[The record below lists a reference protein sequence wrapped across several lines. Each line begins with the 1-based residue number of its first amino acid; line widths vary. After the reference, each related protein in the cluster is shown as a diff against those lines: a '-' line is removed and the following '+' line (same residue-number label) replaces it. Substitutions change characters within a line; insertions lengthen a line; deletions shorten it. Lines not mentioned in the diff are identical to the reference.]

1 MVSRLSLRALNRRF
15 REARALAR
23 AFQFPHQPV
32 VAQIVPI
39 RRCNLSCIYC
49 NEFDHVSG
57 PVAYPDLERRIDRL
71 AQLGTGIITLSGGE
85 PLLHPDVEAIIRHIR
100 GRGAMAT
107 LITNGYLLTPPL
119 IDGLNHAGLDS
130 LQISIDNVVPDEVSK
145 KSLKVLD
152 QKLRWLAELAWFD
165 VTVNAVTG
173 GGIRDPEDALT
184 IATRARDLGFQCTI
198 GIIHDTG
205 GQLKPLS
212 GREREVLDQVT
223 SLKRPLLSFDR
234 YNRFQDVL
242 ARGRPYEWHCR
253 AGSRYL
259 YICEDGLVHY
269 CSQQRGRPGIPLED
283 YTTEHLRQE
292 YHSVKPC
299 APFCTIGCVH
309 RVAMIDDLREKPVE
323 TLQAWFGTPGSS
335 AGLPLPVRGLLRVFV
350 TGPERRIMRNAARR
364 LLRVRSGN

>member
-1 MVSRLSLRALNRRF
+1 MVSRLSLRALDRRF
-15 REARALAR
+15 RETRALAR
-23 AFQFPHQPV
+23 AFQYPHQPV

-100 GRGAMAT
+100 GRGAIAT

-173 GGIRDPEDALT
+173 GGIRNPEDALT

-205 GQLKPLS
+205 GQLKPLG

-242 ARGRPYEWHCR
+242 ARGRPY
-253 AGSRYL
+253 
-259 YICEDGLVHY
+259 
-269 CSQQRGRPGIPLED
+269 
-283 YTTEHLRQE
+283 
-292 YHSVKPC
+292 
-299 APFCTIGCVH
+299 
-309 RVAMIDDLREKPVE
+309 RVAL
-323 TLQAWFGTPGSS
+323 PG
-335 AGLPLPVRGLLRVFV
+335 GEPLPVYLRRRAGALLFATAWPARDSARGLHDRALAAGVPLRQAVRPLLHDRLRAPR
-350 TGPERRIMRNAARR
+350 GDDRRSA
-364 LLRVRSGN
+364 